1 VARFNSKTT
10 VLPGEANMVF
20 ISHGSRLA
28 AVVLAASVVAM
39 PAWAHDDGKDCKH
52 GGSLRLVNGRIH
64 TMDANN
70 QIVSSVLIKNGK
82 FADVG
87 QGRGNDD
94 GDCAR
99 TINLRGR
106 TAVPGIID
114 VHNHIILLGLRP
126 GRDARLENANSIAE
140 ALATLAARAAEVQP
154 GEWVTSIGGFSRNQ
168 FSRAPDPVRFPTLAE
183 LTAAVPDHPVFI
195 MEGFSGPGA
204 VNALGRA
211 FLTANGVPVGADGFV
226 DGGGLGA
233 ATPCTTAL
241 FLLRQM
247 QTSDSKLQGL
257 RDAMRYAAGIGV
269 TTHLDQGGFPF
280 TAQGGIGDPSDGAAD
295 FDRYRAHDSVRT
307 LYHRGELTNRI
318 WINFLHVEQ
327 NPDTP
332 ELKARLL
339 NSWDDF
345 GDDMLRVLGIG
356 EFTASSFLTP
366 GTPEW
371 LSGTRLVAQAGW
383 RNENHSLNFTVPP
396 FVPGAPLDWRVI
408 IDGWQQV
415 NDDMVAAGN
424 PDGIKKLRWVL
435 AHVPVITPD
444 YLQKLNN
451 LGGGVNVLGGWRW
464 LTGTA
469 TQNGPPFR
477 DILASGIPVGMSSDG
492 MQIST
497 MSPWINLYYVVTGK
511 NARGDLINA
520 GQTLG
525 RNDAMR
531 LYTANNGWFLQAEDK
546 LGTIEEGKLA
556 DLVVLSADYF
566 NERAVPDESIK
577 DLRSVLTVVGGKVMY
592 DDREGRS
599 RDYWKAALP

>member
-1 VARFNSKTT
+1 MKLNSQHAWLGAAALALCIGATAAR
-10 VLPGEANMVF
+10 A
-20 ISHGSRLA
+20 
-28 AVVLAASVVAM
+28 
-39 PAWAHDDGKDCKH
+39 DDDCD
-52 GGSLRLVNGRIH
+52 GGGALRLVNGKIH
-64 TMDANN
+64 TMDKHDS
-70 QIVSSVLIKNGK
+70 IVSTVLVRNGR
-82 FADVG
+82 FAEVG
-87 QGRGNDD
+87 KAGEGDD
-94 GDCAR
+94 DCTR

-106 TAVPGIID
+106 TVVPGIID
-114 VHNHIILLGLRP
+114 SHNHIILLGLRP
-126 GRDARLENANSIAE
+126 GRDTRLENANSIAE
-140 ALATLAARAAEVQP
+140 ALATLAARAKETQP
-154 GEWVTSIGGFSRNQ
+154 GEWLTSVGGFSRNQ
-168 FSRAPDPVRFPTLAE
+168 FFAAPQPVRFPTLKE
-183 LTAAVPDHPVFI
+183 LSSAVGEHPVFI

-204 VNALGRA
+204 VNQKAKD
-211 FLTANGVPVGADGFV
+211 FLVAHGVPVGTTPGQDEGYV
-226 DGGGLGA
+226 DGGAFGV

-247 QTSDSKLQGL
+247 QTRDSMLQGL
-257 RDAMRYAAGIGV
+257 TDAMRYAAGIGV

-280 TAQGGIGDPSDGAAD
+280 SVPVVGDPSDGAAD
-295 FDRYRAHDSVRT
+295 FDRYRAHDSVRA
-307 LYHRGELTNRI
+307 LYHEGKLTNRI

-327 NPDTP
+327 DVNTP
-332 ELKARLL
+332 ELRARLL

-345 GDDMLRVLGIG
+345 GNNMLRVLGIG
-356 EFTASSFLTP
+356 EFTASAFLAP
-366 GTPEW
+366 GTPAW
-371 LSGTRLVAQAGW
+371 MNGTRLVAQAQW
-383 RNENHSLNFTVPP
+383 RNENHSLNFPV
-396 FVPGAPLDWRVI
+396 FALPGLPLDWKVI
-408 IDGWQQV
+408 IDGWQVV
-415 NDDMVAAGN
+415 NDELVAEGN

-444 YLQKLNN
+444 YLQKLKN

-511 NARGDLINA
+511 NARGELING

-556 DLVVLSADYF
+556 DLVVVSADYF
-566 NERAVPDESIK
+566 DQRAVPDERIK
-577 DLRSVLTVVGGKVMY
+577 DLRSVLTVVNGKVVY
-592 DDREGRS
+592 DDLDGRS
-599 RDYWKAALP
+599 KDYWKAGMP